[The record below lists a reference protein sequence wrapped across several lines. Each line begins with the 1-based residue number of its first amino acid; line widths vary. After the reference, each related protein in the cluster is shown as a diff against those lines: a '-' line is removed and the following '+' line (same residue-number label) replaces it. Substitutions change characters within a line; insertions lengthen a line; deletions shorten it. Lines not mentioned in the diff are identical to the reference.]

1 MRTIES
7 MTPTILKSILTLS
20 MGLCLGLNALAQ
32 NAQPYPNKPIRLV
45 LGYGAG
51 GVADITARLV
61 AQKLS
66 DSLGQQVVVDNRPSA
81 GGIVAG
87 EMVAKADPDGY
98 TLLHMNYGN
107 AVSQALFKK
116 MPYDIKKDFSPVSAM
131 GFFDVLMLVDKGSD
145 IQSVQ
150 DFINKARANPEKYNI
165 GSVSIGSGQHMS
177 ANLFV
182 SMAGLQATLVPF
194 KTTPSLMMALK
205 SKDVAVAFEIISPAM
220 SLIKSGEIKALA
232 VSSSNRFKGL
242 SDVPTINESGVK
254 GYDVMAWNGIAAPAK
269 TPKAIIDRLNR
280 EVNLILNMPDVK
292 QKFLEVGIDSRGG
305 SPEDLRDLLSNEIDK
320 WNALV
325 NTLKIEKM

>member
-1 MRTIES
+1 MKYKL
-7 MTPTILKSILTLS
+7 MTPDALKSMLTI
-20 MGLCLGLNALAQ
+20 CLGLFWGLNAFAQ
-32 NAQPYPNKPIRLV
+32 NTPLYPNKPIRLV

-66 DSLGQQVVVDNRPSA
+66 DALGQQVVVDNRPSA

-116 MPYDIKKDFSPVSAM
+116 LPYDIKKDFVPISAM

-150 DFINKARANPEKYNI
+150 DFINKAKTNPEKYNI

-182 SMAGLQATLVPF
+182 SMSGLQSTLVPF

-220 SLIKSGEIKALA
+220 SLIKSGEIKAIA

-269 TPKAIIDRLNR
+269 TPKAIIERLNR
-280 EVNLILNMPDVK
+280 EVNLILNSPEVK
-292 QKFLEVGIDSRGG
+292 QKFLDVGIDSRGG

-320 WNALV
+320 WNNLV
-325 NTLKIEKM
+325 NTLKMERM

>member
-1 MRTIES
+1 MKHKL
-7 MTPTILKSILTLS
+7 MTPDALKSMLTICL
-20 MGLCLGLNALAQ
+20 GLFLGLNAFAQ
-32 NAQPYPNKPIRLV
+32 NTPLYPNKPIRLV

-66 DSLGQQVVVDNRPSA
+66 DALGQQVVVDNRPSA

-116 MPYDIKKDFSPVSAM
+116 LPYDIKKDFVPISAM

-150 DFINKARANPEKYNI
+150 DFINKAKANPEKYNI

-182 SMAGLQATLVPF
+182 SMSGLQSTLVPF

-220 SLIKSGEIKALA
+220 SLIKSGEIKAIA

-269 TPKAIIDRLNR
+269 TPKAIIERLNR
-280 EVNLILNMPDVK
+280 EVNLILNSPEVK
-292 QKFLEVGIDSRGG
+292 QKFLDVGIDSRGG

-320 WNALV
+320 WNNLV
-325 NTLKIEKM
+325 NTLKMERM

>member
-1 MRTIES
+1 MRNIES

-145 IQSVQ
+145 IQ

-320 WNALV
+320 WNNLV
-325 NTLKIEKM
+325 NTLKMERM